1 MSFYKTNR
9 DNKISNGFINQSLSS
24 QNQDNCKKFDKKK
37 HSDWFVPLINNLNDS
52 IKEYY
57 KVSRHN
63 IIELTNI
70 ISYYS
75 EQDKSIELL
84 LSEIINTNKYEKM
97 NELRDKIN
105 IIKGVLNQL
114 KLNSNSARKN
124 LDLFFEDVKVI
135 FKNMQIKRKQSVSGL
150 NQNSQNYS
158 LLISNNDSI
167 CLTIK
172 KIYSQIN
179 ILLNKLNDF
188 NNITNGAEGNNT
200 ENGKLNDFIN
210 IKNNIRKESD
220 KLMNVINGIF
230 NIDLFNNNN
239 NKLNIYKND
248 INNIKRSKSQSRG
261 INKEF
266 EKLKNIIKT
275 NEKKMKD
282 LTNELNKYK
291 KMQSIETLTPKE
303 DSKNFFG
310 DNNFKIFQLEQLLKE
325 KDIIINALNKTQ
337 NYNNINS
344 NNDLI
349 NIIKKKDSEISELK
363 KELSEYKKNESLENT
378 QIPELNNKL
387 FKIKINQYENQ
398 INLMDNKIASLNRII
413 ASKNNEIMK
422 LQNVKKKM
430 CLRLN
435 KNNKSNLSNS
445 DLKSNKTTDIG
456 DEYSYSS
463 KTLDNVRRKNNERK
477 HLTLTNNDINH
488 LNNTN
493 LLDSHFTTE
502 NNIDTFNID
511 KENSTNEQK
520 IKILNTKCIKAY
532 KMIEVQR
539 KKIGEL
545 NKEIINYKIKI
556 QFNEERNNQYLKQIE
571 EMNNNILNTNKI
583 IEKKDEI
590 IKEFTDKKKY
600 LGQNNINKNE
610 GGNSKSKIKENNDIK
625 QLQQLNLK
633 ILSENSY
640 FQEQIK
646 KLREKNKELSALES
660 PKLKE
665 EIKKLELDINKKKD
679 ELEGLKAFIFKLQKQ
694 LENKDDNIAFLKKKS
709 KELCDSSKD
718 FNNENKTFL
727 KRNNTNIN
735 NKSFDDSK
743 DIKMKNILEKLNDA
757 NKKICELETSNKDL
771 QFKLDEKIY
780 KEEVQEFRTEDNNY
794 SNYEEEFDLRKMI
807 SGAKK
812 KNRSED
818 ANIDYPGV
826 QKLKDDY
833 NEIKKKM
840 NLLEEQVK
848 ILLFNINIINKIRP
862 QVRQICQ
869 LMRIS
874 GKNIELI
881 LAGKNKKKALGI
893 LD

>member
-1 MSFYKTNR
+1 MSFYKTNG

-188 NNITNGAEGNNT
+188 NNITNGAKGNNT

-248 INNIKRSKSQSRG
+248 INDINRSKSQSRG

-291 KMQSIETLTPKE
+291 NMQSIETLTPKE

-325 KDIIINALNKTQ
+325 KDIIINTLNKTQ

-413 ASKNNEIMK
+413 ASKNSEIMK
-422 LQNVKKKM
+422 LQNVKKK
-430 CLRLN
+430 
-435 KNNKSNLSNS
+435 
-445 DLKSNKTTDIG
+445 
-456 DEYSYSS
+456 
-463 KTLDNVRRKNNERK
+463 
-477 HLTLTNNDINH
+477 
-488 LNNTN
+488 
-493 LLDSHFTTE
+493 
-502 NNIDTFNID
+502 
-511 KENSTNEQK
+511 
-520 IKILNTKCIKAY
+520 CI
-532 KMIEVQR
+532 
-539 KKIGEL
+539 
-545 NKEIINYKIKI
+545 
-556 QFNEERNNQYLKQIE
+556 
-571 EMNNNILNTNKI
+571 
-583 IEKKDEI
+583 
-590 IKEFTDKKKY
+590 
-600 LGQNNINKNE
+600 
-610 GGNSKSKIKENNDIK
+610 
-625 QLQQLNLK
+625 
-633 ILSENSY
+633 
-640 FQEQIK
+640 
-646 KLREKNKELSALES
+646 
-660 PKLKE
+660 
-665 EIKKLELDINKKKD
+665 
-679 ELEGLKAFIFKLQKQ
+679 
-694 LENKDDNIAFLKKKS
+694 
-709 KELCDSSKD
+709 
-718 FNNENKTFL
+718 
-727 KRNNTNIN
+727 
-735 NKSFDDSK
+735 
-743 DIKMKNILEKLNDA
+743 
-757 NKKICELETSNKDL
+757 
-771 QFKLDEKIY
+771 
-780 KEEVQEFRTEDNNY
+780 
-794 SNYEEEFDLRKMI
+794 
-807 SGAKK
+807 
-812 KNRSED
+812 
-818 ANIDYPGV
+818 
-826 QKLKDDY
+826 
-833 NEIKKKM
+833 
-840 NLLEEQVK
+840 
-848 ILLFNINIINKIRP
+848 
-862 QVRQICQ
+862 
-869 LMRIS
+869 
-874 GKNIELI
+874 
-881 LAGKNKKKALGI
+881 
-893 LD
+893 

>member
-135 FKNMQIKRKQSVSGL
+135 FKNMQIKRKQNISEL

-210 IKNNIRKESD
+210 IKNNIRKELD

-248 INNIKRSKSQSRG
+248 INDINRSKSQSRG

-291 KMQSIETLTPKE
+291 NMQSIETLTPKE

-387 FKIKINQYENQ
+387 FKIKINQNENQ

-413 ASKNNEIMK
+413 ASKNSEIMK

-430 CLRLN
+430 YLRLN

-445 DLKSNKTTDIG
+445 DLK
-456 DEYSYSS
+456 E
-463 KTLDNVRRKNNERK
+463 
-477 HLTLTNNDINH
+477 
-488 LNNTN
+488 
-493 LLDSHFTTE
+493 
-502 NNIDTFNID
+502 
-511 KENSTNEQK
+511 
-520 IKILNTKCIKAY
+520 KC
-532 KMIEVQR
+532 
-539 KKIGEL
+539 
-545 NKEIINYKIKI
+545 
-556 QFNEERNNQYLKQIE
+556 EEK
-571 EMNNNILNTNKI
+571 
-583 IEKKDEI
+583 
-590 IKEFTDKKKY
+590 
-600 LGQNNINKNE
+600 
-610 GGNSKSKIKENNDIK
+610 
-625 QLQQLNLK
+625 
-633 ILSENSY
+633 
-640 FQEQIK
+640 
-646 KLREKNKELSALES
+646 
-660 PKLKE
+660 
-665 EIKKLELDINKKKD
+665 
-679 ELEGLKAFIFKLQKQ
+679 
-694 LENKDDNIAFLKKKS
+694 
-709 KELCDSSKD
+709 
-718 FNNENKTFL
+718 
-727 KRNNTNIN
+727 
-735 NKSFDDSK
+735 
-743 DIKMKNILEKLNDA
+743 
-757 NKKICELETSNKDL
+757 
-771 QFKLDEKIY
+771 
-780 KEEVQEFRTEDNNY
+780 
-794 SNYEEEFDLRKMI
+794 
-807 SGAKK
+807 
-812 KNRSED
+812 
-818 ANIDYPGV
+818 
-826 QKLKDDY
+826 
-833 NEIKKKM
+833 
-840 NLLEEQVK
+840 
-848 ILLFNINIINKIRP
+848 
-862 QVRQICQ
+862 
-869 LMRIS
+869 
-874 GKNIELI
+874 
-881 LAGKNKKKALGI
+881 
-893 LD
+893 

>member
-135 FKNMQIKRKQSVSGL
+135 FKNMQIKRKQNISEL

-188 NNITNGAEGNNT
+188 NNITNGAKGNNT

-422 LQNVKKKM
+422 LQNVKKK
-430 CLRLN
+430 C
-435 KNNKSNLSNS
+435 
-445 DLKSNKTTDIG
+445 
-456 DEYSYSS
+456 
-463 KTLDNVRRKNNERK
+463 V
-477 HLTLTNNDINH
+477 
-488 LNNTN
+488 
-493 LLDSHFTTE
+493 
-502 NNIDTFNID
+502 
-511 KENSTNEQK
+511 
-520 IKILNTKCIKAY
+520 
-532 KMIEVQR
+532 
-539 KKIGEL
+539 
-545 NKEIINYKIKI
+545 
-556 QFNEERNNQYLKQIE
+556 
-571 EMNNNILNTNKI
+571 
-583 IEKKDEI
+583 
-590 IKEFTDKKKY
+590 
-600 LGQNNINKNE
+600 
-610 GGNSKSKIKENNDIK
+610 
-625 QLQQLNLK
+625 
-633 ILSENSY
+633 
-640 FQEQIK
+640 
-646 KLREKNKELSALES
+646 
-660 PKLKE
+660 
-665 EIKKLELDINKKKD
+665 
-679 ELEGLKAFIFKLQKQ
+679 
-694 LENKDDNIAFLKKKS
+694 
-709 KELCDSSKD
+709 
-718 FNNENKTFL
+718 
-727 KRNNTNIN
+727 
-735 NKSFDDSK
+735 
-743 DIKMKNILEKLNDA
+743 
-757 NKKICELETSNKDL
+757 
-771 QFKLDEKIY
+771 
-780 KEEVQEFRTEDNNY
+780 
-794 SNYEEEFDLRKMI
+794 
-807 SGAKK
+807 
-812 KNRSED
+812 
-818 ANIDYPGV
+818 
-826 QKLKDDY
+826 
-833 NEIKKKM
+833 
-840 NLLEEQVK
+840 
-848 ILLFNINIINKIRP
+848 
-862 QVRQICQ
+862 
-869 LMRIS
+869 
-874 GKNIELI
+874 
-881 LAGKNKKKALGI
+881 
-893 LD
+893 

>member
-84 LSEIINTNKYEKM
+84 LSEIINTNKHEKM

-188 NNITNGAEGNNT
+188 NNITNGAKGNNT

-422 LQNVKKKM
+422 LQNVKKK
-430 CLRLN
+430 C
-435 KNNKSNLSNS
+435 
-445 DLKSNKTTDIG
+445 
-456 DEYSYSS
+456 
-463 KTLDNVRRKNNERK
+463 V
-477 HLTLTNNDINH
+477 
-488 LNNTN
+488 
-493 LLDSHFTTE
+493 
-502 NNIDTFNID
+502 
-511 KENSTNEQK
+511 
-520 IKILNTKCIKAY
+520 
-532 KMIEVQR
+532 
-539 KKIGEL
+539 
-545 NKEIINYKIKI
+545 
-556 QFNEERNNQYLKQIE
+556 
-571 EMNNNILNTNKI
+571 
-583 IEKKDEI
+583 
-590 IKEFTDKKKY
+590 
-600 LGQNNINKNE
+600 
-610 GGNSKSKIKENNDIK
+610 
-625 QLQQLNLK
+625 
-633 ILSENSY
+633 
-640 FQEQIK
+640 
-646 KLREKNKELSALES
+646 
-660 PKLKE
+660 
-665 EIKKLELDINKKKD
+665 
-679 ELEGLKAFIFKLQKQ
+679 
-694 LENKDDNIAFLKKKS
+694 
-709 KELCDSSKD
+709 
-718 FNNENKTFL
+718 
-727 KRNNTNIN
+727 
-735 NKSFDDSK
+735 
-743 DIKMKNILEKLNDA
+743 
-757 NKKICELETSNKDL
+757 
-771 QFKLDEKIY
+771 
-780 KEEVQEFRTEDNNY
+780 
-794 SNYEEEFDLRKMI
+794 
-807 SGAKK
+807 
-812 KNRSED
+812 
-818 ANIDYPGV
+818 
-826 QKLKDDY
+826 
-833 NEIKKKM
+833 
-840 NLLEEQVK
+840 
-848 ILLFNINIINKIRP
+848 
-862 QVRQICQ
+862 
-869 LMRIS
+869 
-874 GKNIELI
+874 
-881 LAGKNKKKALGI
+881 
-893 LD
+893 

>member
-135 FKNMQIKRKQSVSGL
+135 FKNMQIKRKQNISEL

-210 IKNNIRKESD
+210 IKNNIRKELD

-248 INNIKRSKSQSRG
+248 INDINRSKSQSRG

-291 KMQSIETLTPKE
+291 NMQSIETLTPKE

-349 NIIKKKDSEISELK
+349 NIIKKKDSKISELK

-422 LQNVKKKM
+422 LQNVKKK
-430 CLRLN
+430 
-435 KNNKSNLSNS
+435 
-445 DLKSNKTTDIG
+445 
-456 DEYSYSS
+456 
-463 KTLDNVRRKNNERK
+463 NV
-477 HLTLTNNDINH
+477 
-488 LNNTN
+488 
-493 LLDSHFTTE
+493 F
-502 NNIDTFNID
+502 
-511 KENSTNEQK
+511 K
-520 IKILNTKCIKAY
+520 IK
-532 KMIEVQR
+532 
-539 KKIGEL
+539 
-545 NKEIINYKIKI
+545 
-556 QFNEERNNQYLKQIE
+556 
-571 EMNNNILNTNKI
+571 
-583 IEKKDEI
+583 
-590 IKEFTDKKKY
+590 
-600 LGQNNINKNE
+600 
-610 GGNSKSKIKENNDIK
+610 
-625 QLQQLNLK
+625 
-633 ILSENSY
+633 
-640 FQEQIK
+640 
-646 KLREKNKELSALES
+646 
-660 PKLKE
+660 
-665 EIKKLELDINKKKD
+665 
-679 ELEGLKAFIFKLQKQ
+679 QK
-694 LENKDDNIAFLKKKS
+694 
-709 KELCDSSKD
+709 
-718 FNNENKTFL
+718 
-727 KRNNTNIN
+727 
-735 NKSFDDSK
+735 
-743 DIKMKNILEKLNDA
+743 
-757 NKKICELETSNKDL
+757 
-771 QFKLDEKIY
+771 
-780 KEEVQEFRTEDNNY
+780 
-794 SNYEEEFDLRKMI
+794 
-807 SGAKK
+807 
-812 KNRSED
+812 
-818 ANIDYPGV
+818 
-826 QKLKDDY
+826 
-833 NEIKKKM
+833 
-840 NLLEEQVK
+840 
-848 ILLFNINIINKIRP
+848 
-862 QVRQICQ
+862 
-869 LMRIS
+869 
-874 GKNIELI
+874 
-881 LAGKNKKKALGI
+881 
-893 LD
+893 

>member
-24 QNQDNCKKFDKKK
+24 QNQDNCKKFDKKN

-135 FKNMQIKRKQSVSGL
+135 FKNMQIKRKQNISEL

-179 ILLNKLNDF
+179 ILLNKLNEF

-210 IKNNIRKESD
+210 IKNNIRKELD

-248 INNIKRSKSQSRG
+248 INDINRSKSQSRG

-291 KMQSIETLTPKE
+291 NMQSIETLTPKE

-413 ASKNNEIMK
+413 ASKNSEIMK
-422 LQNVKKKM
+422 LQNIKKKM
-430 CLRLN
+430 YLRLN

-463 KTLDNVRRKNNERK
+463 KALDNVRRTNNEGK

-493 LLDSHFTTE
+493 LLDSHFITE

-511 KENSTNEQK
+511 KENSTNEKK

-665 EIKKLELDINKKKD
+665 EIKKLELDINKKKE
-679 ELEGLKAFIFKLQKQ
+679 ELEGLKAFIFKLQIQ
-694 LENKDDNIAFLKKKS
+694 LENKDDNIAFLKKK
-709 KELCDSSKD
+709 
-718 FNNENKTFL
+718 
-727 KRNNTNIN
+727 
-735 NKSFDDSK
+735 
-743 DIKMKNILEKLNDA
+743 IKGTM
-757 NKKICELETSNKDL
+757 
-771 QFKLDEKIY
+771 
-780 KEEVQEFRTEDNNY
+780 
-794 SNYEEEFDLRKMI
+794 
-807 SGAKK
+807 
-812 KNRSED
+812 
-818 ANIDYPGV
+818 
-826 QKLKDDY
+826 
-833 NEIKKKM
+833 
-840 NLLEEQVK
+840 
-848 ILLFNINIINKIRP
+848 
-862 QVRQICQ
+862 
-869 LMRIS
+869 
-874 GKNIELI
+874 
-881 LAGKNKKKALGI
+881 
-893 LD
+893 